1 MRQIMGLCIIVALLS
16 SCASTLSEKKLVPF
30 DKMKIVMLQLLQVD
44 EFYNRTSFRDSTLRL
59 EKKNIVFYKQ
69 VFELNGVDRNQFY
82 TSLEYYEN
90 HPNEMKVLMDSV
102 NVLCKK
108 KKEQYMPQA
117 K

>member
-1 MRQIMGLCIIVALLS
+1 
-16 SCASTLSEKKLVPF
+16 
-30 DKMKIVMLQLLQVD
+30 MKIVMLQLLQVD
-44 EFYNRTSFRDSTLRL
+44 EFYNRTSFRDSTLRI

-82 TSLEYYEN
+82 KTLDYYES

-108 KKEQYMPQA
+108 KKEQYTPQA